1 MRYYID
7 TCVWIDFIEGRTN
20 IDLFTECILEDHTVI
35 LSYPLQKE
43 LGKYVHSEQLTM
55 ILALLSAKE
64 LIERVDVFEHDKKEA
79 LHLSAQRNI
88 PFADALHAVL
98 ARNND
103 ALLITRDKHFLKLR
117 DICAIRLF

>member
-20 IDLFTECILEDHTVI
+20 TDIFIECILEDHMPI

-43 LGKYVHSEQLTM
+43 LGKYLHAEQLTM
-55 ILALLSAKE
+55 IFALLSSKG
-64 LIERVDVFEHDKKEA
+64 LIELVGVFEHDKKEA
-79 LHLSAQRNI
+79 SLLSAQRNI
-88 PFADALHAVL
+88 PFADALHAIL
-98 ARNND
+98 TRNNN

-117 DICAIRLF
+117 DICTIRLL